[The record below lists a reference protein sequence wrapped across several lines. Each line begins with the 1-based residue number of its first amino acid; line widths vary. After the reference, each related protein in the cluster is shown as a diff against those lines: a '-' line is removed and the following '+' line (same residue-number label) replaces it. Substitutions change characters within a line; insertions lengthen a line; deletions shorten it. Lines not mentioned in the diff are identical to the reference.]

1 MYSKEDREK
10 AIMLYIK
17 YDKSAAAVIREL
29 GYPDRKTLACWYKEY
44 IRTGDLS
51 KPYSRRSKY
60 SLEQKN
66 AAVKYYLEHGRNFS
80 RTIKALGF
88 PSREVLR
95 EWVREMVPDYQK
107 NVLVVIEKKF
117 TQEEKKEAVIDL
129 CVRTGAAKD
138 IAKTYGISRETLY
151 NWKNELIP
159 GGVDLTMADR
169 PEEHLIDDRD
179 ALLKEIETMKQQ
191 IRRLKMEIDI
201 WEKAAEI
208 IKKDPGVAPKKL
220 TNKEKT
226 LLVDALKNEHP
237 LKELLAY
244 LELPRSSYFYHRKI
258 ASLPDKYHELKYRI
272 KEIFEKSNKCYGYRR
287 IHTMLAREGTRVSE
301 KVVRRIMSECSLH
314 VPMKKKRRYNA
325 YQGESAPAA
334 DNLLNRDFH
343 ADAPNMKWVT
353 DITEFSI
360 PAGKVYLSPIIDCFD
375 GLVISWAIGTSPNAD
390 LVNSMLDRAV
400 TTLKDD
406 EHPVIHSDRG
416 SHYRWPGWVSRI
428 AKAGLK
434 QSMSKKGCPEDNAAC
449 EGFFGRLKNE
459 MFYHRS
465 WRGVRLDEFI
475 DILNKYLI
483 WYNEER
489 IKVSLGG
496 MSPMEYRQSIGLAA

>member
-1 MYSKEDREK
+1 
-10 AIMLYIK
+10 
-17 YDKSAAAVIREL
+17 
-29 GYPDRKTLACWYKEY
+29 
-44 IRTGDLS
+44 
-51 KPYSRRSKY
+51 
-60 SLEQKN
+60 
-66 AAVKYYLEHGRNFS
+66 
-80 RTIKALGF
+80 
-88 PSREVLR
+88 
-95 EWVREMVPDYQK
+95 
-107 NVLVVIEKKF
+107 
-117 TQEEKKEAVIDL
+117 
-129 CVRTGAAKD
+129 
-138 IAKTYGISRETLY
+138 
-151 NWKNELIP
+151 
-159 GGVDLTMADR
+159 
-169 PEEHLIDDRD
+169 
-179 ALLKEIETMKQQ
+179 MK
-191 IRRLKMEIDI
+191 
-201 WEKAAEI
+201 
-208 IKKDPGVAPKKL
+208 
-220 TNKEKT
+220 
-226 LLVDALKNEHP
+226 H
-237 LKELLAY
+237 
-244 LELPRSSYFYHRKI
+244 
-258 ASLPDKYHELKYRI
+258 RI
-272 KEIFEKSNKCYGYRR
+272 KEIFEKSNKCYRR

>member
-1 MYSKEDREK
+1 
-10 AIMLYIK
+10 
-17 YDKSAAAVIREL
+17 
-29 GYPDRKTLACWYKEY
+29 
-44 IRTGDLS
+44 
-51 KPYSRRSKY
+51 
-60 SLEQKN
+60 
-66 AAVKYYLEHGRNFS
+66 
-80 RTIKALGF
+80 
-88 PSREVLR
+88 
-95 EWVREMVPDYQK
+95 
-107 NVLVVIEKKF
+107 
-117 TQEEKKEAVIDL
+117 
-129 CVRTGAAKD
+129 
-138 IAKTYGISRETLY
+138 
-151 NWKNELIP
+151 
-159 GGVDLTMADR
+159 MADR

-465 WRGVRLDEFI
+465 WRGVSLDEFI